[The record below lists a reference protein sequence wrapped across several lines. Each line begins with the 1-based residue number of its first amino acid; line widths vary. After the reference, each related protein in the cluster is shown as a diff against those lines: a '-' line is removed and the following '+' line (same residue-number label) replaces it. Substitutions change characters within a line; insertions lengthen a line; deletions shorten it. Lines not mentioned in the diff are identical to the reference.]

1 MENELERGKTESRES
16 SYDAGTAVD
25 KVWVRW

>member
-1 MENELERGKTESRES
+1 MENELERGKTEGRKS
-16 SYDAGTAVD
+16 SYDAGTVVD